1 MFIVSNKEYVLYRKE
16 QHMNVGE
23 FYRHKFNKYVS
34 KVTKVGRGRVELE
47 TLNSGVTEFIAR
59 ENFNLNYEPV
69 TTIYQFRK
77 DVENEFDFGK
87 ISLMGDTIR
96 VDVDDS
102 RIEFSIYDEQLKV
115 QFTDDIKEAVESDTN
130 IMYFLLE
137 DTFEVIT
144 MLASLFTD

>member
-1 MFIVSNKEYVLYRKE
+1 MFIVDKEYVLYRKE

-47 TLNSGVTEFIAR
+47 TLNSRVTEFIAR

-77 DVENEFDFGK
+77 D
-87 ISLMGDTIR
+87 I
-96 VDVDDS
+96 
-102 RIEFSIYDEQLKV
+102 
-115 QFTDDIKEAVESDTN
+115 
-130 IMYFLLE
+130 
-137 DTFEVIT
+137 
-144 MLASLFTD
+144 